1 MSRKFDVVIGNPP
14 YQEEAQGAGTR
25 DTPVYHLFMDA
36 AYEVGKKAVL
46 ITPARFLFNAGF
58 TPKAWNEKML
68 ADTHLTV
75 PHYVPNSDDLF
86 PGTIINGGIAVTYR
100 DSDREG
106 EPIGTFTHYPQL
118 NTILH
123 KVVESDIV
131 SMESDITSSRSY
143 RYTAKLYDDNPDAR
157 ALRPAG
163 NEALVS
169 TNAFEQFS
177 FLYLVERPHDGQ
189 SYVRVLGLDG
199 KKRASRWIRSE
210 YVTGPEN
217 FDKFKVVAPASRGH
231 LGNFGEQPA
240 LILGEPLLAEPQV
253 AVTQTFITIGSFG
266 TKAEAEGCLKYVKS
280 KFARAMLGVLKVTQH
295 NPASIWKYV
304 PAQDF
309 TSASDIDWSR
319 PIPEVDQ
326 QLYAKYGLDPEEI
339 AFIEAKVKP
348 METVGRIPAK
358 G

>member
-1 MSRKFDVVIGNPP
+1 MTKKFDVVIGNPP
-14 YQEEAQGAGTR
+14 YQEEAQGGGSR

-36 AYEVGKKAVL
+36 AYAVGKKAVL

-58 TPKAWNEKML
+58 TPKAWNTKML
-68 ADTHLTV
+68 ADPHLTV
-75 PHYVPNSDDLF
+75 PHYVPDSDELF

-100 DSDREG
+100 DEDHEG
-106 EPIGTFTHYPQL
+106 DPIGTFAHYPEL
-118 NTILH
+118 TTILH
-123 KVVESDIV
+123 KVGESDTV
-131 SMESDITSSRSY
+131 SMEADITSSRSY

-177 FLYLVERPHDGQ
+177 FLYFDERPVDGQ

-199 KKRASRWIRSE
+199 KKRTSRWIRSE

-217 FDKFKVVAPASRGH
+217 FDKFKVVAPAARGH
-231 LGNFGEQPA
+231 LGKFGDNPA
-240 LILGEPLLAEPQV
+240 LILGEPLLGEPQV

-266 TKAEAEGCLKYVKS
+266 TRAEAEACQKYVKT

-295 NPASIWKYV
+295 NPASAWKYV
-304 PAQDF
+304 PLQDF
-309 TSASDIDWSR
+309 TSTSDIDWSQ
-319 PIPEVDQ
+319 PIPQIDQ
-326 QLYAKYGLDPEEI
+326 QLYAKYGLDSEEI
-339 AFIEAKVKP
+339 AFIEAKVKTI
-348 METVGRIPAK
+348 E
-358 G
+358 

>member
-1 MSRKFDVVIGNPP
+1 MSKKFDVVIGNPP

-36 AYEVGKKAVL
+36 AYEVGKKVVL
-46 ITPARFLFNAGF
+46 ITPARFLFKAGF

-100 DSDREG
+100 DSGREG
-106 EPIGTFTHYPQL
+106 EPIGTFTHYPEL
-118 NTILH
+118 NTIVH
-123 KVVESDIV
+123 KVAESDIV
-131 SMESDITSSRSY
+131 SIESDITSSRSY

-163 NEALVS
+163 NEALLS

-177 FLYLVERPHDGQ
+177 FLYFVERPHDGQ

-231 LGNFGEQPA
+231 LGKFGEQPA
-240 LILGEPLLAEPQV
+240 LILGEPLLGEPQV
-253 AVTQTFITIGSFG
+253 AVTQTFITIGSFD

-295 NPASIWKYV
+295 NPASTWKYV

-348 METVGRIPAK
+348 IE
-358 G
+358 

>member
-1 MSRKFDVVIGNPP
+1 MSKKFDVVIGNPP

-36 AYEVGKKAVL
+36 AYEVGTKAVL
-46 ITPARFLFNAGF
+46 ITPARFLFNAGL

-100 DSDREG
+100 DSGREG
-106 EPIGTFTHYPQL
+106 EPIGTFTHYPEL

-177 FLYLVERPHDGQ
+177 FIYLVERPHDGQ

-240 LILGEPLLAEPQV
+240 LILGEPLLGEPHV

-295 NPASIWKYV
+295 NPASTWKYV

-348 METVGRIPAK
+348 ME
-358 G
+358 